1 MSTGFSP
8 LAPTPM
14 NEQSQPILPF
24 GSVWHRFA
32 AYVLD
37 SIVLSIIGIGIGT
50 VFFDTLW
57 ELGLWGRLVGFFV
70 SSIYF
75 ASLECRIGNGQS
87 FGKRWMKLRVVDVQG
102 NCISFVRSLS
112 RFTIFAIPS
121 ILYGLRIP
129 DTRTPWIVSSFIFL
143 VIVWLGGST
152 LYLICFN
159 DPTRQGVHDL
169 ALGTCVVY
177 YDHSGP
183 VDSKP
188 IPRLQVNVLAALLV
202 IVTASAAGLRD
213 WSDKLPSNSEFRR
226 DAIPIEAMDGVQ
238 RARLAESLKHGSTGG
253 PPKKILYARIIRT
266 SRPESE
272 DAFAGEV
279 ARIILQEDR
288 NAADYDQLSIE
299 LFYGY
304 DIGIATR
311 WNHKE
316 FLHTPAEWRQQVPR
330 SLAEHP

>member
-1 MSTGFSP
+1 LSTNVSP
-8 LAPTPM
+8 LAPTPV
-14 NEQSQPILPF
+14 NEDSQLIPPF
-24 GSVWHRFA
+24 GSVSRRFA
-32 AYVLD
+32 AYIVD
-37 SIVLSIIGIGIGT
+37 SIVLSIVGIGIGI
-50 VFFDTLW
+50 VFFDKLW
-57 ELGLWGRLVGFFV
+57 ELGLWGRLVGFFAG
-70 SSIYF
+70 SIYF
-75 ASLECRIGNGQS
+75 ASLECGIGKGQS
-87 FGKRWMKLRVVDVQG
+87 LGKRWMKLRVVDVQG
-102 NCISFVRSLS
+102 NCISFARSLS

-121 ILYGLRIP
+121 LLYGLRIP

-159 DPTRQGVHDL
+159 DQSRQGVHDL
-169 ALGTCVVY
+169 AVGSFVVY

-183 VDSKP
+183 VNAKP
-188 IPRLQVNVLAALLV
+188 IPRLHVHILIAMLA
-202 IVTASAAGLRD
+202 IITASAAGLKD

-253 PPKKILYARIIRT
+253 PPKKILYARIIRA

-288 NAADYDQLSIE
+288 NAVDYDQLSIG

-316 FLHTPAEWRQQVPR
+316 FLHTPAEWRQLVPR
-330 SLAEHP
+330 NLAEHP